1 MMMLFSFL
9 AMNVRYWLDT
19 EGVMYLFWLLFV
31 LASFVGLVFYH
42 YAFYLTMRDN
52 LPRMVKTKNSVW
64 CAERYRVLVRFVST
78 LTISFVARLFLFT
91 LYYFEIAV
99 LAGLFW
105 FLYIVLSLSG
115 TALCRGLLCQ
125 GNISAVIFFANST
138 TAVLTYVLIRS
149 RKLLGI
155 PLLDAFGI

>member
-1 MMMLFSFL
+1 MNFLVVIQALMMFFFSFM
-9 AMNVRYWLDT
+9 AMYYQYWLDSD
-19 EGVMYLFWLLFV
+19 GVMFLFWLIFTIFSFFM
-31 LASFVGLVFYH
+31 LAFYH
-42 YAFYLTMRDN
+42 IAFYLTMRDN

-64 CAERYRVLVRFVST
+64 
-78 LTISFVARLFLFT
+78 LFLFT

-105 FLYIVLSLSG
+105 FLYLILNLSG
-115 TALCRGLLCQ
+115 TALCRGSICA
-125 GNISAVIFFANST
+125 GSISAVILFVNST
-138 TAVLTYVLIRS
+138 TALLTWVLIRS